1 MRKFVRSVPRYVNRR
16 NVIVVGL
23 TFGFVMFTIGYSR
36 DQLGFQTKAYADGKH
51 LLSVYVD
58 GNKKMVATS
67 ASNVGDA
74 ITELGIPLEKGDV
87 VEPDLDT
94 LLDQPTFN
102 INIYRGLPAVVED
115 EGKTTTIVTGHRSPR
130 QIAADAGVQL
140 YAEDEVKTDRVDD
153 FLGDGSVGPK
163 IKIDRAKP
171 VQVVLAGQIYNFRT
185 QKDKVS
191 EVLAEHNL
199 EVQPKDVSNV
209 ALDSPL
215 EKGQRIII
223 NRLSQNL
230 TNATEPVKAGVN
242 TEYDSSKPAG
252 YSSVKQAARDGKKIV
267 TYLVDM
273 KNGVETG
280 RKVMDE
286 KVIESPVNQ
295 IVVRGTQR
303 AATVSSSGASDDGW
317 AKLRFCESGGNYTN
331 KNNPTYRGAYQFA
344 YSTWGNYGGYHDP
357 ADAPP
362 AVQDAKA
369 KELYARRGASPWPV
383 CGRYLR

>member
-1 MRKFVRSVPRYVNRR
+1 M
-16 NVIVVGL
+16 VGL
-23 TFGFVMFTIGYSR
+23 TFGFVMFTISYSR

-58 GNKKMVATS
+58 GKKKIVASS
-67 ASNVGDA
+67 ASTVGDA
-74 ITELGIPLEKGDV
+74 VIELGIPIEKSDV

-94 LLDQPTFN
+94 PIDQPTFN
-102 INIYRGLPAVVED
+102 VNIYRGLPAVVKD
-115 EGKTTTIVTGHRSPR
+115 EGKTTTVVTGHRSPR

-140 YAEDEVKTDRVDD
+140 YPEDEVKTDRVDD
-153 FLGDGSVGPK
+153 FLNDGSVGPK
-163 IKIDRAKP
+163 ISVTRAKP

-191 EVLAEHNL
+191 DVLAEHNL
-199 EVQPKDVSNV
+199 VVQPKDVSNV
-209 ALDSPL
+209 ALDSHL

-223 NRLSQNL
+223 NRLSQSL
-230 TNATEPVKAGVN
+230 INATEPVKADTN
-242 TEYDSSKPAG
+242 IEYDNARPVG
-252 YSSVKQAARDGKKIV
+252 YSLVKQPARDGKKIV
-267 TYLVDM
+267 SYLVDI
-273 KNGVETG
+273 KDGKETG

-286 KVIESPVNQ
+286 KIIEQPVNQ
-295 IVVRGTQR
+295 IIVRGTQK
-303 AATVSSSGASDDGW
+303 AAVVSSGGSDDGW
-317 AKLRFCESGGNYTN
+317 AKLRYCESGGNYAN

-344 YSTWGNYGGYHDP
+344 YSTWGNYGGYYDP

-362 AVQDAKA
+362 EVQDAKA

>member
-1 MRKFVRSVPRYVNRR
+1 MREFTRSIPRYVNRR

-23 TFGFVMFTIGYSR
+23 TFGFVMLTVGYSR

-51 LLSVYVD
+51 LLSIYVD

-74 ITELGIPLEKGDV
+74 VTELGIPLEKGDV

-94 LLDQPTFN
+94 PVDQPTFN
-102 INIYRGLPAVVED
+102 INIYRGQPAVVED
-115 EGKTTTIVTGHRSPR
+115 EGKTTTVVTGHRSPR
-130 QIAADAGVQL
+130 QIVADAGVQL
-140 YAEDEVKTDRVDD
+140 YPEDEVKTDRVDD
-153 FLGDGSVGPK
+153 FLDDGSVGPK
-163 IKIDRAKP
+163 ISVTRAKP

-209 ALDSPL
+209 ALDSNL

-230 TNATEPVKAGVN
+230 TNTTEPVKAGTS
-242 TEYDSSKPAG
+242 TEYDSSKPVG
-252 YSSVKQAARDGKKIV
+252 YSSVKQSARDGKKIV
-267 TYLVDM
+267 SYLVDM
-273 KNGVETG
+273 KDGKETG

-286 KVIESPVNQ
+286 KIIEQPVNQ
-295 IVVRGTQR
+295 IIVRGTQK
-303 AATVSSSGASDDGW
+303 AAVVSSGGSDDGW
-317 AKLRFCESGGNYTN
+317 AKLRYCESGGNYAN

-362 AVQDAKA
+362 EVQDTKA